1 MMKGKRNEG
10 KKRKKKRKKRK
21 RGKKPIR
28 GRIITKSD
36 TEGVKKDIFPPNL
49 DSTYFWG
56 KISFWGGGDMILEE
70 INTPGQ
76 RLMNISPTKSEFLFT
91 PSLPLAASAPA
102 PGFFSSG
109 SGSKQPKTPGSGSPA
124 LHH

>member
-10 KKRKKKRKKRK
+10 KERKKNKKEKKREETNKGKNYNKIWYWRGEK
-21 RGKKPIR
+21 RYISPQSGQY
-28 GRIITKSD
+28 
-36 TEGVKKDIFPPNL
+36 L
-49 DSTYFWG
+49 LWG
-56 KISFWGGGDMILEE
+56 KNIILGGGENMILGE

-102 PGFFSSG
+102 SGFF
-109 SGSKQPKTPGSGSPA
+109 
-124 LHH
+124 